1 MSIDTELL
9 NGSLNIINLFKIV
22 KYRVDFGKNHPNYF
36 IPEGLLIFCG
46 SQGSGKTLSAVQYS
60 SKCLDKYEKCV
71 FCTNVEIKEFPINC
85 YYRRYSIIEN
95 NIEKNIV
102 EFYTILGEQM
112 VRRVMSWYDD
122 GEQHSTIENFECIGF
137 NGRIVVEYDGID
149 CLKNIENVEEGV
161 LYLIDEIHL
170 EFNSLES
177 KNIPIEVMVEV
188 SQQRKQRK
196 HIVGTSQVYMRLA
209 KPLREQI
216 KNVVICRNFF
226 KFFQWNKLIDGETSH
241 EENGKLVFDTQKYV
255 FWFHSTNLYKS
266 YDTYK
271 KMKRYRKEWNG
282 VTIQKSDIYNSSE
295 IVLNNEIYK

>member
-85 YYRRYSIIEN
+85 YYSRYSIIEN

-122 GEQHSTIENFECIGF
+122 GEQHSTIL
-137 NGRIVVEYDGID
+137 V
-149 CLKNIENVEEGV
+149 LMEE
-161 LYLIDEIHL
+161 
-170 EFNSLES
+170 
-177 KNIPIEVMVEV
+177 
-188 SQQRKQRK
+188 
-196 HIVGTSQVYMRLA
+196 
-209 KPLREQI
+209 
-216 KNVVICRNFF
+216 
-226 KFFQWNKLIDGETSH
+226 
-241 EENGKLVFDTQKYV
+241 
-255 FWFHSTNLYKS
+255 
-266 YDTYK
+266 
-271 KMKRYRKEWNG
+271 
-282 VTIQKSDIYNSSE
+282 
-295 IVLNNEIYK
+295 